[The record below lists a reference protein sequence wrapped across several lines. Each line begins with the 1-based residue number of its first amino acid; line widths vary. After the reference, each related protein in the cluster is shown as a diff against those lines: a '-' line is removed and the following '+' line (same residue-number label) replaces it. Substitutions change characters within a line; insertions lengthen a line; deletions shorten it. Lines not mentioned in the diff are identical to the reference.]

1 MKILFIVYHGFS
13 DVSGVSKKIHYQIN
27 GLRAWGH
34 EVHVCTYD
42 IMKDGN
48 RVRLVDDKIIQN
60 FGKGKWAAFKKR
72 YSYDAVTKYVINNSI
87 DFVYARSFH
96 NANPFT
102 IRMFMAFRR
111 HGIKSVIEIP
121 TYPYDREYDIFP
133 FKEKLQLKIDKLF
146 RNRLAKTTDAI
157 VTYSDDRIIFG
168 QRTICISNGIELE
181 SIPLRVK
188 PKGNNEIHFI
198 AVAEVHFWH
207 GFDRFV
213 HGMGEYYQNGGTKN
227 IFFHIVGDIADAEL
241 YGSALAPGIKTTADK
256 YNLQNRIIYH
266 GAMFGNKLNELF
278 NRCDFAVGSLAR
290 HRSGITNIKTLK
302 NREYAARGF
311 AFAYSETDSDFDNKP
326 YIFKAPAD
334 ETPIQIQE
342 VLTFIRNMKMEPSEI
357 RQSITNLT
365 WKEQMNKVVHDIL

>member
-27 GLRAWGH
+27 GLRALEH

-60 FGKGKWAAFKKR
+60 FGKGNWAAFKKR
-72 YSYDAVTKYVINNSI
+72 YSYDAVTTYAIKNGI

-121 TYPYDREYDIFP
+121 TYPYDQEYDIFP
-133 FKEKLQLKIDKLF
+133 FKEKLQLRIDKLF
-146 RNRLAKTTDAI
+146 RNRLAKATDAI

-188 PKGNNEIHFI
+188 PKENNEIHFI

-213 HGMGEYYQNGGTKN
+213 HGMGEYYQNGGTEN
-227 IFFHIVGDIADAEL
+227 IFFHIVGYIADAEL
-241 YGSALAPGIKTTADK
+241 YGSSLAPGIKTTADK

-266 GAMFGNKLNELF
+266 GAMFGNELNELF

-311 AFAYSETDSDFDNKP
+311 AFTYSETDSDFDNKP

-334 ETPIQIQE
+334 ETPIHIQE
-342 VLTFIRNMKMEPSEI
+342 ILTFIRNMKTEPSEI

-365 WKEQMNKVVHDIL
+365 WKEQMKKVIHDIL